1 MGTKKHHLRRNATT
15 IQRSLVEGVQ
25 VELDITPAWW
35 PFIHHRR
42 HGAFV
47 MTITELM
54 SKIDELGIEP
64 TSLRADHDRL
74 VVAVAVRSGAT
85 IDNYGDTVDALR
97 DHIAASVTIEDADYE
112 EGRAPEIVDV
122 ADEDIDRERLEKLL
136 RENDFVAKDPDIWTH
151 PTLNLAVQFDERC
164 APGDISGVA
173 RWMSVAGEEKLG
185 FRKIAHRIRFF
196 QSPQQPT
203 AGIFPSDGETAGG
216 VLRANRQQGNAQ

>member
-15 IQRSLVEGVQ
+15 VQRSVVEGVQ

-35 PFIHHRR
+35 PFIHHRKN
-42 HGAFV
+42 GAFV

-54 SKIDELGIEP
+54 AKLDELGVVP

-85 IDNYGDTVDALR
+85 FANYEETVDALR
-97 DHIAASVTIEDADYE
+97 DHLAASVTIEDADYE
-112 EGRAPEIVDV
+112 EGRAPEIADV
-122 ADEDIDRERLEKLL
+122 ADEDIDRERLETLL

-173 RWMSVAGEEKLG
+173 RWMSVAGEEKLS
-185 FRKIAHRIRFF
+185 FRKVARRIRFF
-196 QSPQQPT
+196 QSPKQPT
-203 AGIFPSDGETAGG
+203 AGIFPSDGETGGG
-216 VLRANRQQGNAQ
+216 VLGATISSG